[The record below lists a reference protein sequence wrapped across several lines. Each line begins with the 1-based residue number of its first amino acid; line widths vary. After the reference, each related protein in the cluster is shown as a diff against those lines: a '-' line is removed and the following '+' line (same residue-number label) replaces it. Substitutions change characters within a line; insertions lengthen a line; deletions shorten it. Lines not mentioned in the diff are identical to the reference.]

1 MFAGPGEAGTG
12 GEVDHESSR
21 SSVVFPLLLLKQGAA
36 VNHSVKIYLPKSVK
50 LFLRNSEDDVVS
62 EICYLHAEVKTQC
75 WRDSGVVYENVDIFL
90 EKLFR
95 RCPDLLP
102 LSPLSHIV
110 LLKCAGILSKPL
122 GRGRDV

>member
-1 MFAGPGEAGTG
+1 M
-12 GEVDHESSR
+12 
-21 SSVVFPLLLLKQGAA
+21 VFPLLLLKQGAA
-36 VNHSVKIYLPKSVK
+36 VNHSIKIYLRESVK
-50 LFLRNSEDDVVS
+50 LFLRNSEDDVGS
-62 EICYLHAEVKTQC
+62 EISYLHAEVKTQC
-75 WRDSGVVYENVDIFL
+75 WRDSGVVDENVDIFL

-102 LSPLSHIV
+102 LSPVSHIV